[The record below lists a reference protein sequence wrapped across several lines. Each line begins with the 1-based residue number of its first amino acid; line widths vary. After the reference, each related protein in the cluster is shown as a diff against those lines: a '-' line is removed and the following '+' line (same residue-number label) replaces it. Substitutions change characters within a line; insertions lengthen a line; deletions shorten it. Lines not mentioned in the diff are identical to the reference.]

1 MTNNSNK
8 TASYI
13 HDLINQVAAEERGV
27 GEITITDPPTSEDNM
42 VKKNETN
49 TASGYTLTKSI
60 PIPTE
65 GSRNG
70 KAMYPWKD
78 MQEGDSFFVPNAKA
92 ASLQNQCSG
101 YNKNLAPKKFIART
115 WTEKDVVGVRV
126 WRSI

>member
-1 MTNNSNK
+1 MTNYPNK
-8 TASYI
+8 TTSYI

-27 GEITITDPPTSEDNM
+27 GEITITDQTANEANM

-49 TASGYTLTKSI
+49 TTSGYTLTKSI

-70 KAMYPWKD
+70 KAMYPWKN

-101 YNKNLAPKKFIART
+101 YNKNLAPKKFLART
-115 WTEKDVVGVRV
+115 WTEKDVIGVRV